1 MVTSIVSVRMP
12 PSLVQKL
19 RELAKENHFLDV
31 SEEIRSIIKVQLRRY
46 QQEIGVGEER
56 KEPTKPI
63 EYRLEYKEVDYKTK
77 NLVKEELIRR
87 LKKMIEEIS
96 RE

>member
-19 RELAKENHFLDV
+19 RELAKENHFLDI
-31 SEEIRSIIKVQLRRY
+31 SEEIRSIIKV
-46 QQEIGVGEER
+46 EIRQYDIMAGVVTSAEE
-56 KEPTKPI
+56 TKP
-63 EYRLEYKEVDYKTK
+63 VDFKTD
-77 NLVKEELIRR
+77 NMVKEELVKR
-87 LKKMIEEIS
+87 LKKMIEEIT

>member
-19 RELAKENHFLDV
+19 RELAKENHFLDI
-31 SEEIRSIIKVQLRRY
+31 SEEIRSIIKV
-46 QQEIGVGEER
+46 EIRQYEMRAGALVPSEE
-56 KEPTKPI
+56 EAKPA
-63 EYRLEYKEVDYKTK
+63 DFKTD
-77 NLVKEELIRR
+77 NMVKEELVKR
-87 LKKMIEEIS
+87 LKRMIEEIT